1 MIELYLTI
9 GIPLVL
15 LVGGYLVGRSRERA
29 HFRELDARERAL
41 SHLIVH
47 DLDDLE
53 GRSDVRAA
61 VIVFGEAVIAS
72 DYYKSFAS
80 SLRGIVGGEVRSLGT
95 MLARARRQALVRMLE
110 DAAARGAH
118 SVINVRLET
127 SDIGGGRAPV
137 SEVVAYGTALSG

>member
-1 MIELYLTI
+1 MELWLTI

-15 LVGGYLVGRSRERA
+15 IVGGYLVGRSRERS
-29 HFRELDARERAL
+29 HFRELEERERAL

-53 GRSDVRAA
+53 SRSDVRGA

-72 DYYKSFAS
+72 DYYKTFAS
-80 SLRGIVGGEVRSLGT
+80 SLRAIVGGEVKSLGT

-110 DAAARGAH
+110 DAEARGAH

-127 SDIGGGRAPV
+127 SDIGGGQAPV
-137 SEVVAYGTALSG
+137 SEVVAYGTALSS

>member
-1 MIELYLTI
+1 MELWLSL

-15 LVGGYLVGRSRERA
+15 IVGGFLVGRSRERS
-29 HFRELDARERAL
+29 HFRELEERERAL

-53 GRSDVRAA
+53 HRDDVRGA

-72 DYYKSFAS
+72 DYYKTFAS
-80 SLRGIVGGEVRSLGT
+80 SLRAIVGGEVRSLGT

-110 DAAARGAH
+110 DADARGAH

-127 SDIGGGRAPV
+127 SDVGGGRAPV

>member
-1 MIELYLTI
+1 MELWLTI

-15 LVGGYLVGRSRERA
+15 LVGGYLVGQSRERA
-29 HFRELDARERAL
+29 HFRELADRERVL

-47 DLDDLE
+47 DLDDLDE
-53 GRSDVRAA
+53 RSDVRAA

-110 DAAARGAH
+110 DAEARGAH

-137 SEVVAYGTALSG
+137 SEVVAYGTALTS